1 MTKLELSLEIPDKL
15 ARDARREGLL
25 APDAIQSMLEL
36 GVRQKAAERIR
47 LAAAKGSAAGEAP
60 MTLNDLQAIVD
71 SVRKAKA

>member
-15 ARDARREGLL
+15 AREARREGLL
-25 APDAIQSMLEL
+25 APDAIKSLLEL

-47 LAAAKGSAAGEAP
+47 LAANKGGVNGEAP
-60 MTLNDLQAIVD
+60 MTLDELQAIVD